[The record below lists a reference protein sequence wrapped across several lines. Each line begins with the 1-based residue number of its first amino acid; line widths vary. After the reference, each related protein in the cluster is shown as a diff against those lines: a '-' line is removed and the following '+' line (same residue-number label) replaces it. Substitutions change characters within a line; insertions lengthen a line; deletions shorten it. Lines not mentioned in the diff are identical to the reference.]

1 MNSQSPTPKRSR
13 ARRRVLFATLA
24 AASLTGQVLTMSPAA
39 QADDTL
45 GGGRPKPPRSPSI
58 IHGVQE
64 FTADGTFTPP
74 AGVTS
79 VHIQA
84 WGAGGGGGGGGGGAS
99 ATLTGL
105 GGTGGGGGS
114 GGFTWCVIPVTPFA
128 TYSVDLGTMRRR
140 RWCRWRWPRGRQPG
154 WERRR
159 RMGRALRRR

>member
-1 MNSQSPTPKRSR
+1 MRGGRRWDEARGPFGPSYPIALRDRCWPDRGEGSHDVNSQSPTPKRSR

-45 GGGRPKPPRSPSI
+45 GGGRPKPPRPPSI

-84 WGAGGGGGGGGGGAS
+84 WGAA
-99 ATLTGL
+99 A
-105 GGTGGGGGS
+105 
-114 GGFTWCVIPVTPFA
+114 VAAAVVAAPA
-128 TYSVDLGTMRRR
+128 
-140 RWCRWRWPRGRQPG
+140 PR
-154 WERRR
+154 
-159 RMGRALRRR
+159 